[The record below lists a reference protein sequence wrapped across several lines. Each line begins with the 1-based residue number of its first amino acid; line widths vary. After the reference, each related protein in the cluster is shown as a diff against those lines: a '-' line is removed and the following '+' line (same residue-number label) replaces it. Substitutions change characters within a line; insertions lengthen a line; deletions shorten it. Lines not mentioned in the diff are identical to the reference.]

1 MSNYSK
7 CVSNVTLKNV
17 IIISIVRKIILSL
30 VAIALFS
37 LSAVPVFAETAP
49 YEGTDAC
56 NVAGVNDPLIC
67 GSKSGNEEEDLQL
80 KVKNVLEVVYLWI
93 GIIAVIFI
101 VIGGIKYTTSAGE
114 ASRIESAKK
123 TITFS
128 IIGLVVVL
136 AAFAITEFFIGAME
150 GQIPDGEVATPV
162 EESSGGG
169 DVEVSN
175 IRMAQKTSLTEGN
188 THQLKLEIVPDYAKD
203 HKITFTS
210 SNPEVAIVSETGM
223 IKAIKPGVTKITA
236 TATNGVKAETEVTVK
251 EIIKVK
257 TINVYPKSLSLTV
270 GKSATISIRVIPSN
284 AVDKTVTWSSSN
296 TKIATVSNKGV
307 VKAKSKGD
315 AKITVKSS
323 NGVTATVPVKVK
335 EKPKPSSGGGGSSG
349 NYSGGK
355 GSLTAA
361 QRQKIVEFSRSQ
373 IGVPYNYGAGGACG
387 GGAWSNDI
395 PNKQLACNGLTRWA
409 YAAAGVT
416 IPEGSREQMSG
427 APVVTSTGKI
437 SDMTPGDI
445 IVFDDCNPQCR
456 RSDISFTRWS
466 YRHVAIYEG
475 DGKLI
480 EATCPKAQRRAIGN
494 YEYSYSITW

>member
-1 MSNYSK
+1 M
-7 CVSNVTLKNV
+7 
-17 IIISIVRKIILSL
+17 RKIILSL
-30 VAIALFS
+30 FAIAL
-37 LSAVPVFAETAP
+37 LTLGAVPVFAKTAP

-56 NVAGVNDPLIC
+56 DVAGVSDPLIC

-93 GIIAVIFI
+93 GIIAVIFV

-114 ASRIESAKK
+114 ANKIESAKK

-150 GQIPDGEVATPV
+150 GQVPDGEVATPI
-162 EESSGGG
+162 EEGGSRGG

-188 THQLKLEIVPDYAKD
+188 SKQLKLVIVPDYAKD
-203 HKITFTS
+203 HNITFTS
-210 SNPEVAIVSETGM
+210 SNPEIATVSETGM
-223 IKAIKPGVTKITA
+223 IKAIKPGVAKITA
-236 TATNGVKAETEVTVK
+236 TASNGVKAETEVTVK

-270 GKSATISIRVIPSN
+270 GKSATISIRIIPSN

-335 EKPKPSSGGGGSSG
+335 EKPKPSNGNNGGSG
-349 NYSGGK
+349 NYAGGK

-373 IGVPYNYGAGGACG
+373 IGVAYNYGAGGACG

-456 RSDISFTRWS
+456 RSDINFTRWS

-480 EATCPKAQRRAIGN
+480 EATCPVAQRRSIGN
-494 YEYSYSITW
+494 NEYSYSITW